1 MFTEWHI
8 ITLGKSIY
16 LQSVALK
23 YAFLHS
29 DGNVLWNGVVLCKG
43 GATHGL
49 SVGCDKSG
57 INGPVLETHIKG
69 NIVINVTHITYC
81 FYLFYRVLCIKYK
94 NHLSD

>member
-1 MFTEWHI
+1 M
-8 ITLGKSIY
+8 KPQY

-29 DGNVLWNGVVLCKG
+29 DSNVLWNGVVLGKG
-43 GATHGL
+43 GDTHGL
-49 SVGCDKSG
+49 SVGCDNCG

-81 FYLFYRVLCIKYK
+81 FYLFYRVFCIKYK
-94 NHLSD
+94 NHISD